1 MNWGQ
6 ELNFLISPKEEID
19 VGAEITRMREEANTG
34 GIRSSDINSDGD
46 VSRRDEFI
54 SKKEDNRRVSGGNG
68 SGDGDG
74 LGYFENGGNRST
86 NNAGSN
92 GNKSVKE
99 FWS

>member
-74 LGYFENGGNRST
+74 LGYFENGG
-86 NNAGSN
+86 SN
-92 GNKSVKE
+92 GNRSNGNGSIKE